1 MVKISEEIENYWQRG
16 CSDRIDSKLRTG
28 HTRTHTHA
36 HTHTLKKAANAVKSS
51 ENRWKSLL
59 CANLRAPV
67 ARPDYP
73 SPCSDRWN
81 YGRDGTGPIA
91 SSRALSFSPFFF
103 LRLLFVSPPARLI
116 VESQSR
122 PTQSRC
128 AVTELVLFF
137 HRLDIHPHGLHRK
150 STSSNEIRFLICSMF
165 RSNSRID
172 RLVHSFFEIHTLLL
186 LTSCCSEWNCFPSHK
201 LCTYLDAVGR
211 SVASLKAEGK
221 WRKSILGALT

>member
-1 MVKISEEIENYWQRG
+1 MIESTQSWGRG
-16 CSDRIDSKLRTG
+16 T
-28 HTRTHTHA
+28 HAHTHA

-137 HRLDIHPHGLHRK
+137 TDLIF
-150 STSSNEIRFLICSMF
+150 IRMGYTE
-165 RSNSRID
+165 N
-172 RLVHSFFEIHTLLL
+172 RLVPMKFGFSFVR
-186 LTSCCSEWNCFPSHK
+186 CSEAIRGLIALYTRSLKFTLYFYWRLVVPSEIVF
-201 LCTYLDAVGR
+201 LPISFVLIWTPLDAL
-211 SVASLKAEGK
+211 SLL
-221 WRKSILGALT
+221 WRPKVSDANRY